1 MDNKELKEK
10 LEKYIIQN
18 EKKIE
23 INFNKNKGLSG
34 KSIVTTDGMINDA
47 YYKGKI
53 QAYKNILELLNKQE

>member
-1 MDNKELKEK
+1 MDNKELKER
-10 LEKYIIQN
+10 LINLISYN
-18 EKKIE
+18 EKKVE

-34 KSIVTTDGMINDA
+34 KSIATTDGMINDA